1 MKKHLILPLLLTVGL
16 ASPGFSSVLGT
27 ESGASWTTGTWTNG
41 AAGSIGTWFQVQAPG
56 SAFAIGDSSQGG
68 RTSIGSQA
76 FNVIP
81 GSFTNADLGFA
92 RTFFVLDGGAL
103 SVGQTLSFDIN
114 FLFSNGTKG
123 FNLEKT
129 GGGVGSDLFTV
140 WQDWGDPVVARGTL
154 LGTPTNILAN
164 GFQQALTLNA
174 TQLSGAIQIS
184 VLNNSSSI
192 FSQTFTTTDTIG
204 QIQFFAGN
212 IDPTQES
219 EAASQSIYANNIT
232 VVPEPST
239 YALLALAGAI
249 FAGYRVRRRRS

>member
-1 MKKHLILPLLLTVGL
+1 MKKILLLPLLVAF
-16 ASPGFSSVLGT
+16 ASPALASVLGT
-27 ESGASWTTGTWTNG
+27 ESGASWTTATWTNG
-41 AAGSIGTWFQVQAPG
+41 SVGSIGTWYQVQAPG

-76 FNVIP
+76 FNIIP
-81 GSFTNADLGFA
+81 GSFTNTDLGYA

-123 FNLEKT
+123 FNLEKA
-129 GGGVGSDLFTV
+129 GGGAGSDLFTV
-140 WQDWGDPVVARGTL
+140 WQDWGDPVVALGTL
-154 LGTPTNILAN
+154 LGAPTTILAN

-212 IDPTQES
+212 IDPAQEVN
-219 EAASQSIYANNIT
+219 AASQSIYANNIS

-239 YALLALAGAI
+239 YALLALAGSL
-249 FAGYRVRRRRS
+249 FAGYRLRRR

>member
-16 ASPGFSSVLGT
+16 ASPSFSSVLGT
-27 ESGASWTTGTWTNG
+27 EAGGSWTTGTWTNG
-41 AAGSIGTWFQVQAPG
+41 AVGSIGTWYQVQAPG
-56 SAFAIGDSSQGG
+56 SSFAIGDSSQGG
-68 RTSIGSQA
+68 RSSIGSQA

-81 GSFTNADLGFA
+81 GSYTNADLGYA
-92 RTFFVLDGGAL
+92 RTFFVLGGGAL
-103 SVGQTLSFDIN
+103 SEGQSLSFDIN

-123 FNLEKT
+123 FTLERS

-140 WQDWGDPVVARGTL
+140 WQDWGDPVVARGAL
-154 LGTPTNILAN
+154 VGTPTTILAN

-192 FSQTFTTTDTIG
+192 FSQTFTTADTIG

-212 IDPTQES
+212 IDPAQELN
-219 EAASQSIYANNIT
+219 AASQSIYANNIS

-239 YALLALAGAI
+239 YALLALAGTL
-249 FAGYRVRRRRS
+249 FAGYHLRHRKS

>member
-1 MKKHLILPLLLTVGL
+1 MKKQLAILNIL
-16 ASPGFSSVLGT
+16 AFLSAPGMASVLGT
-27 ESGASWTTGTWTNG
+27 ESGASWTTATWTNG
-41 AAGSIGTWFQVQAPG
+41 AVGSIGTWYQVVNPG
-56 SAFAIGDSSQGG
+56 SSLAIGDSSQGG
-68 RTSIGSQA
+68 RTSIGAQA

-81 GSFTNADLGFA
+81 GSYTNANLGFA
-92 RTFFVLDGGAL
+92 RTFFVFDGGAL
-103 SVGQTLSFDIN
+103 SEGQSLSFDIN

-123 FNLEKT
+123 FTLEKT

-140 WQDWGDPVVARGTL
+140 WQDWGDPVVALGSL
-154 LGTPTNILAN
+154 LGAPSTILAN

-212 IDPTQES
+212 IDPTQEGS
-219 EAASQSIYANNIT
+219 AASQSIYANNIA

-239 YALLALAGAI
+239 YALLAMTGALL
-249 FAGYRVRRRRS
+249 AGYRLRRRNR